1 LQLRKT
7 FVLEFPPM
15 SKKPTLTLIKPD
27 GTAPDPPRP
36 LGAPGLALWR
46 RVNGEY
52 CIDDAAGVEMLA
64 QACTALDRAEAL
76 RQEIDGDGEVIRS
89 RGQIR
94 DHPALKHELAARSF
108 VVRTLARMGLSFE
121 PLRSSPGRPP
131 G

>member
-1 LQLRKT
+1 
-7 FVLEFPPM
+7 M
-15 SKKPTLTLIKPD
+15 SKKPALTLIKP
-27 GTAPDPPRP
+27 GSSSPDPPRK
-36 LGAPGLALWR
+36 LGDAGLALWR
-46 RVNGEY
+46 RVNSEY

-76 RQEIDGDGEVIRS
+76 RGEIETDGEVIRS

>member
-1 LQLRKT
+1 MAKN
-7 FVLEFPPM
+7 
-15 SKKPTLTLIKPD
+15 PTLILVKP
-27 GTAPDPPRP
+27 GATPPEPPRP
-36 LGAPGLALWR
+36 LNAPGLALWQ
-46 RVNGEY
+46 RVNSEY
-52 CIDDAAGVEMLA
+52 DISDAAGVEMLA

-89 RGQIR
+89 RGQIK

-121 PLRSSPGRPP
+121 PLRSSPGHPP